1 MGSEMCIRDSL
12 DIVTPERKVF
22 SDKVDNVYVPGAD
35 GEMGILQMH
44 AALVTVLQ
52 AGELRYL
59 KDGKTTELAIGNGF
73 AEVTQEKV
81 TILTDVAFQEDE
93 IDEAKVE
100 EAMERAQKALDEI
113 APEDVQEAAA
123 MQAVI
128 ASSLAQLKLKRK
140 AR

>member
-1 MGSEMCIRDSL
+1 MAIHL

-22 SDKVDNVYVPGAD
+22 SDTVDNVYVPGAD

-59 KDGKTTELAIGNGF
+59 KDGKTEELAIGNGF

-113 APEDVQEAAA
+113 DPADAQEAAA

-128 ASSLAQLKLKRK
+128 SSSLAQLALKKKGRG
-140 AR
+140 

>member
-1 MGSEMCIRDSL
+1 MAIHL

-22 SDKVDNVYVPGAD
+22 SDTVDNVYVPGAD

-59 KDGKTTELAIGNGF
+59 KDGKTEELAIGNGF

-100 EAMERAQKALDEI
+100 EAMERAQKALEEI
-113 APEDVQEAAA
+113 DPADAQEAAA
-123 MQAVI
+123 MQAVV

-140 AR
+140 VRS

>member
-1 MGSEMCIRDSL
+1 MAIHL

-22 SDKVDNVYVPGAD
+22 SDTVDNVYVPGAD

-59 KDGKTTELAIGNGF
+59 KDGKTEELAIGNGF

-100 EAMERAQKALDEI
+100 EAMERAQKALEEI
-113 APEDVQEAAA
+113 DPTDAQEAAA
-123 MQAVI
+123 MQAVV

-140 AR
+140 VRS

>member
-1 MGSEMCIRDSL
+1 MAIHL

-22 SDKVDNVYVPGAD
+22 SDTVENVYVPGAD

-59 KDGKTTELAIGNGF
+59 KDGKTEELAIGNGF

-113 APEDVQEAAA
+113 DPADAQEAAA

-128 ASSLAQLKLKRK
+128 SSSLAQLALKKKGRG
-140 AR
+140 

>member
-1 MGSEMCIRDSL
+1 M
-12 DIVTPERKVF
+12 
-22 SDKVDNVYVPGAD
+22 PGAD

-113 APEDVQEAAA
+113 APEDVQEVAA

-140 AR
+140 TR